1 MIISRFPS
9 GTASSGVPQF
19 TYTGRYALVNDAGGW
34 RIKFFSSGTLRMLNS
49 SAVDVF
55 LVGGGGYGSTYNKR
69 ESSESDQ
76 GKPLIWYRYGAGGGA
91 GYTLTQKNL
100 TLVSGNEYTVVVGA
114 SGEASSITPVDSTEW
129 DGSSYTANG
138 GASPSNGATSKG
150 GDGGSGG
157 AGSGDYMTYTNGAY
171 YAGSKTNSGGTNGAN
186 GKKDVGNGGTGQ
198 GTTTREFGEESG
210 DLYAAG
216 GASCYFSQDAVMPP
230 ENTGNGGIG
239 GMGYPGASGIVII
252 RNTRA

>member
-19 TYTGRYALVNDAGGW
+19 TYTGSYALVNDAGGW

-49 SAVDVF
+49 AAVDAF

-69 ESSESDQ
+69 ESSVSDQ
-76 GKPLIWYRYGAGGGA
+76 GTPLIWYRYGAGGGA
-91 GYTLTQKNL
+91 GYTLTQRNL

-114 SGEASSITPVDSTEW
+114 PGEASSITPVDSTEW
-129 DGSSYTANG
+129 GGNSYTANG
-138 GASPSNGATSKG
+138 GASPSNGATSNG

-157 AGSGDYMTYTNGAY
+157 AGSGDYLTYTSGAY
-171 YAGSKTNSGGTNGAN
+171 YSGSKTNSGGANGAN
-186 GKKDVGNGGTGQ
+186 GKNDVGNGGTGQ

-210 DLYAAG
+210 DLYATG

-230 ENTGNGGIG
+230 DNTGNGGIG